1 MSSFLYLL
9 LSTAFATPYYG
20 VDLDK
25 IQNLKHQSFQ
35 SHELGW
41 SGIAK
46 EGLTR
51 VYFAPNEES
60 ATLWIETMKKR
71 HYKSNFIEVEDLA
84 DYTLWDE
91 ELVLISQFDS
101 LLILV
106 QGERVE
112 ERRTEVQVFFV
123 TEKPVVPLTPK
134 ILKTNTGYRIGLES
148 GWEYSFM
155 GGNPVYQQ
163 DWIEFVELPE
173 MITIWNML
181 ARSHR
186 FALVTENTI
195 LSYQLLPNE
204 IPVLKPTGSKKSK
217 PPTIKR

>member
-1 MSSFLYLL
+1 MISFLYLL

-20 VDLDK
+20 VYLDN

-41 SGIAK
+41 SGISK

-60 ATLWIETMKKR
+60 ATLWIETIKKR
-71 HYKSNFIEVEDLA
+71 HYKSKFIEVEDLA

-91 ELVLISQFDS
+91 ESVLISQFDS

-106 QGERVE
+106 QGDRVE
-112 ERRTEVQVFFV
+112 ERRTETQVLFV
-123 TEKPVVPLTPK
+123 TEKPVIPLTPK
-134 ILKTNTGYRIGLES
+134 ILKTNSGYRIGLEP

-155 GGNPVYQQ
+155 GGRPVYQQ
-163 DWIEFVELPE
+163 DGIEFIELPTQ
-173 MITIWNML
+173 ITICNRL
-181 ARSHR
+181 ARSYR
-186 FALVTENTI
+186 FALVVEKALTT
-195 LSYQLLPNE
+195 YQLLPEE
-204 IPVLKPTGSKKSK
+204 IPVLKPIRSKKSK
-217 PPTIKR
+217 PPTIK